1 MRIGRKMIAFPDKKY
16 NIIYADPPW
25 RYNDTRS
32 GAGFKNP
39 NGAGGAEKHYP
50 TMSLEEICSMPVK
63 NIANDNCMLFL
74 WSTSS
79 LLDYGFEVMKHWG
92 FTYKTMGF
100 VWVKMTKD
108 FSKPYSGMGHYTNQN
123 AEFCLLGLKGKYWR
137 NARNVK
143 QIIQKPRDKHSK
155 KPIETRDRIIN
166 ICGDLPRIELF
177 ARQAVEGWDSWGNE
191 VENKEIIL

>member
-1 MRIGRKMIAFPDKKY
+1 MFYNFKTIIQQTRSTPNKKY

-39 NGAGGAEKHYP
+39 NGAGGADKHYP
-50 TMSLEEICSMPVK
+50 TMTLEDICAMPVK
-63 NIANDNCMLFL
+63 DITDDSCMLFL
-74 WSTSS
+74 WCTSS
-79 LLDYGFEVMKHWG
+79 LLDYGFEVIKHWG

-108 FSKPYSGMGHYTNQN
+108 YSKPYSGMGHYTNQN

-137 NARNVK
+137 NARNIK
-143 QIIQKPRDKHSK
+143 QIIQMPRDKHSK
-155 KPIETRDRIIN
+155 KPIEIRERIVN
-166 ICGDLPRIELF
+166 LCGDLPRIELF
-177 ARQAVEGWDSWGNE
+177 AREKIKGWDCWGNE
-191 VENKEIIL
+191 V